1 VENRLRCVSVGILVV
16 TLLLIAGSK
25 TAAQVKR
32 TVGIKTLTMGV
43 VYQSA
48 PESVVERFR
57 SLVEYMA
64 RKLAPTGEIKASS
77 RWRPILAS
85 S

>member
-1 VENRLRCVSVGILVV
+1 VENRLSRVSVGILFV
-16 TLLLIAGSK
+16 TLQLIAGSK
-25 TAAQVKR
+25 SAAQVKR
-32 TVGIKTLTMGV
+32 TETLTMGV

>member
-1 VENRLRCVSVGILVV
+1 VENRLSRVSVGILFV
-16 TLLLIAGSK
+16 TLQLIAGSK
-25 TAAQVKR
+25 SAAQVKR
-32 TVGIKTLTMGV
+32 TETLTMGV

-64 RKLAPTGEIKASS
+64 RKLAPTGKIKASS